1 MSPRLVQ
8 SMGEGSKAL
17 NETGLR
23 RRHRNAEGR
32 GGREGRRRPAGT
44 LEHPHNPGRVPASCR
59 AARPSSCGEGGR
71 ADLRGRRIRPELT
84 TSTPEAQEARC
95 HDGSPPAFCFS
106 DRQVEFHAD
115 LAAPAVRSRTVPH
128 PVGRH
133 DRRPPPKR
141 DISDS
146 VCFDRQHPAASCVRP
161 AQVLLDLR
169 RQAPDTFTLPPNHRV
184 RFGVT
189 LTRTSV
195 PNLEPTRSDKKATV
209 AGTWEF
215 SAALGGIRTPNLLI
229 RSQMLYPLGYE
240 RKTLASDQRFCHR

>member
-23 RRHRNAEGR
+23 RRYRNAEGR

-59 AARPSSCGEGGR
+59 AARPSSYGGGGR
-71 ADLRGRRIRPELT
+71 ADLRGGRIRPELT

-95 HDGSPPAFCFS
+95 RDGSPPAFCFS

-133 DRRPPPKR
+133 DRRPPRKR

-146 VCFDRQHPAASCVRP
+146 VCFDCQHPAASACARRKSCSICV
-161 AQVLLDLR
+161 DR
-169 RQAPDTFTLPPNHRV
+169 RRIRSRSSRTS
-184 RFGVT
+184 FGVAV
-189 LTRTSV
+189 TRTSV
-195 PNLEPTRSDKKATV
+195 PNLEPNRSDKKATV

-215 SAALGGIRTPNLLI
+215 PA
-229 RSQMLYPLGYE
+229 RSEGFEPP
-240 RKTLASDQRFCHR
+240 TF